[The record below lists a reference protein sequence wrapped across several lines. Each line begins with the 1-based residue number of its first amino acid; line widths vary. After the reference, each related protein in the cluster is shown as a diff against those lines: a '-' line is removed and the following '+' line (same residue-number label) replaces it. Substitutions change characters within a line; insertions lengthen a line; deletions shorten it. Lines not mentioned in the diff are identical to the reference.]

1 METVSYIGL
10 FLVGYVAF
18 RFFKSL
24 GKGLPVLEMLLLI
37 AGMQWILG
45 AFIEYNVSYNHFK
58 YYMYVDESTY
68 MSYVVPAYALFVA
81 VVFVISR
88 NQSKLAINLDDL
100 TAFSSYG
107 LYLLG
112 VGIISDF
119 MKPLVPDSIQFV
131 FFLLANFKYIGA
143 LILFFSEKKWH
154 KQIFYLTILYLLL
167 YSIRSGFFHDFILW
181 SSFFYM
187 FWAYKIKPSYKT
199 NLIILI
205 VGFFLSTVVQMVK
218 SDYRE
223 LIWNGYAGD
232 PVGLFIDIMQ
242 KRISGGFNEDRGE
255 EGELNARLNQGWI
268 ISAILEHTPRV
279 EPYAKGQTI
288 KEAVF
293 ASALPRFL
301 NPEKKIAGGVENFEK
316 YTGIQLEKNT
326 SMGMSLVGEAYANFG
341 NMGMWFLGL
350 WGFLL
355 ARFWNFLIEKSKKN
369 IVILFFLPLIFL
381 QVVKAET
388 ELVVVLNHIVKA
400 SILVAGVLWLSRGF
414 LNRTEVDG

>member
-1 METVSYIGL
+1 MEAISYIGL
-10 FLVGYVAF
+10 FFVGYVAF

-24 GKGLPVLEMLLLI
+24 GKRLPVLELLLLI

-45 AFIEYNVSYNHFK
+45 AFIEYKVSYDHFK

-68 MSYVVPAYALFVA
+68 MGYVVPAYALFVI
-81 VVFVISR
+81 VVFFINR
-88 NQSKLAINLDDL
+88 KESKLDINLDEL
-100 TAFSSYG
+100 TPYSSYG
-107 LYLLG
+107 LLLLG
-112 VGIISDF
+112 IGIVADF
-119 MKPLVPDSIQFV
+119 TKSSVPGSLQFV

-143 LILFFSEKKWH
+143 LILFFSKKKWH
-154 KQIFYLTILYLLL
+154 KYIFYLTILYLLL

-187 FWAYKIKPSYKT
+187 FWAYKIKPSYRT
-199 NLIILI
+199 NLVILI
-205 VGFFLSTVVQMVK
+205 VGFFLSTVIQMVK

-223 LIWNGYAGD
+223 LIWNGYSGD
-232 PVGLFIDIMQ
+232 PVGLFINIMQ

-279 EPYAKGQTI
+279 EPYAKGETI
-288 KEAVF
+288 KEAMF

-301 NPEKKIAGGVENFEK
+301 NPDKKIAGGVENFEK

-326 SMGMSLVGEAYANFG
+326 SMGMSLMGEAYANFG
-341 NMGMWFLGL
+341 KMGILFLGF
-350 WGFLL
+350 WGFVLSG
-355 ARFWNFLIEKSKKN
+355 FWNFLIRKSKKK
-369 IVILFFLPLIFL
+369 IIILFFLPLIFL

-388 ELVVVLNHIVKA
+388 ELVVVLNHMVKA
-400 SILVAGVLWLSRGF
+400 SILVAGVLWLSKGF
-414 LNRTEVDG
+414 LNKTVAHG